1 MNGTTGQLE
10 VVDLELDEGVRVRGG
25 CAPEFGAVLDQFV
38 SNFEQGGE
46 VGAACAIYR
55 DGRLVVDVFGG
66 IRDLRSRE
74 RWGPDTR
81 SLVFSAS
88 KGLLAI
94 CLAILVDRGR
104 VDLDVP
110 MATYWP
116 EFAAA
121 GKGSVTVRMV
131 LDHTAGLPYLEV
143 PLTRSEVLSW
153 DPVVRALAEQAP
165 LWTPGEAVQYHAL
178 TIGWLGGELVR
189 RVSGLRPRQ
198 FLQQEVCGPLGLR
211 TSFGITDGDDLADLA
226 RLEPPRPETDETAI
240 AVRAQIAANPDLLRP
255 ATLGGVLPFP
265 GFGGD
270 ETYNSPDVLHA
281 ELPAANVVTTARD
294 LARAYA
300 ATVSDVDG
308 VRLISDS
315 AIDKVTA
322 WSSGGERQRLQGI
335 GDPATRWG
343 AVFQLDSPP
352 SRPMLGSG
360 SFGHDGAGGQLG
372 FANRPH
378 RVAFAY
384 TNNQM
389 GGFVDQRANSLC
401 HALATCLE
409 HSDSG
414 AQSAI
419 D

>member
-1 MNGTTGQLE
+1 MNNATGQLE
-10 VVDLELDEGVRVRGG
+10 VIDIPLDEGVRVQGS
-25 CAPEFGAVLDQFV
+25 CAPEFRAVLDQFV
-38 SNFEQGGE
+38 SNFNQHGE
-46 VGAACAIYR
+46 VGAACVVYR

-66 IRDLRSRE
+66 IRDVRSRE

-88 KGLLAI
+88 KGVLAI
-94 CLAILVDRGR
+94 CLAILVDRGE
-104 VDLDVP
+104 VDLDAS

-116 EFAAA
+116 EFSAA

-131 LDHTAGLPYLEV
+131 LDHTAGLPYVEA

-165 LWTPGEAVQYHAL
+165 QWTPGEAVQYHAL

-198 FLQQEVCGPLGLR
+198 FLQKEVSGPLALR

-226 RLEPPRPETDETAI
+226 RLEPPRAETDEAAV
-240 AVRAQIAANPDLLRP
+240 AVRAQIAANPDLLGP

-270 ETYNSPDVLHA
+270 ETYNSPDVLQA
-281 ELPAANVVTTARD
+281 ELPAANVITTARD

-308 VRLISDS
+308 VRLISDT

-322 WSSGGERQRLQGI
+322 WSSGGERQPLQGI

-343 AVFQLDSPP
+343 VVFQLDSPP
-352 SRPMLGSG
+352 SRPMLGPG

-389 GGFVDQRANSLC
+389 GGFVDQRANNLC

-409 HSDSG
+409 HSDPG
-414 AQSAI
+414 AQPAI

>member
-1 MNGTTGQLE
+1 MNDPTGPLE
-10 VVDLELDEGVRVRGG
+10 GIDIALDEDARVQGS
-25 CAPEFGAVLDQFV
+25 CAPEFTAVLDQFV
-38 SNFEQGGE
+38 SNFEQHGE
-46 VGAACAIYR
+46 VGAACTVYR
-55 DGRLVVDVFGG
+55 EGRLVVDVFGG
-66 IRDLRSRE
+66 IRDMRSRAP
-74 RWGPDTR
+74 WGPDTR

-94 CLAILVDRGR
+94 CLAILVDRGK
-104 VDLDVP
+104 VDLDAP

-116 EFAAA
+116 EFSAA
-121 GKGSVTVRMV
+121 GKGSVTVRTV
-131 LDHTAGLPYLEV
+131 LDHTAGLPYLEA

-165 LWTPGEAVQYHAL
+165 LWRPGNAVQYHAL

-198 FLQQEVCGPLGLR
+198 FLQQEVCGPLALR
-211 TSFGITDGDDLADLA
+211 ASFGITDCDDLADLA
-226 RLEPPRPETDETAI
+226 RLEPPRPETDETAV

-281 ELPAANVVTTARD
+281 ELPAANAITTARD

-300 ATVSDVDG
+300 ATVTDVDG
-308 VRLISDS
+308 VRLISDT
-315 AIDKVTA
+315 AIDAVAA
-322 WSSGGERQRLQGI
+322 WSSGGERQPLQGI

-343 AVFQLDSPP
+343 AVFQLDSSP
-352 SRPMLGSG
+352 SRPMLGPG

-378 RVAFAY
+378 RIAFAY

-389 GGFVDQRANSLC
+389 GGFVDQRANDLC
-401 HALATCLE
+401 HALATCLQ
-409 HSDSG
+409 HDD
-414 AQSAI
+414 ADVQPAI